1 MKPNDADLLE
11 STGLFGNVATPD
23 EVENDGSFQEWAAG
37 ARCSYWVGVVLL
49 GTFLTGFI
57 NAAPARVTDPAWQL
71 NLIGLLLASGSI
83 ALIGTLLIC
92 LARTFN
98 QSDRKLLNRAQLMR
112 KLAPWVALGWL
123 LLIPL
128 QLFLGVRLINSQ
140 ASTERDQL
148 QILQRTASDV
158 RNANSEMALRSA
170 LAQLPNEPPPPRLTV
185 PLEVAKA
192 NVLAQFQ
199 KTINAAK
206 NNLDQRNTA
215 RWETW
220 VKEAFRN
227 SLQSLLLSMGFL
239 AIGKNRHFPHSPEKR
254 SRRGSRS

>member
-11 STGLFGNVATPD
+11 SSAVFGNVATPD
-23 EVENDGSFQEWAAG
+23 EVENDGTAREWAAG

-49 GTFLTGFI
+49 GTFLTSLI
-57 NAAPARVTDPAWQL
+57 NAVPPRLADTAWQL
-71 NLIGLLLASGSI
+71 NLISLLLASGAI
-83 ALIGTLLIC
+83 TLIGALLVC
-92 LARTFN
+92 LARTFD
-98 QSDRKLLNRAQLMR
+98 QSDRQLLNRAQLVR
-112 KLAPWVALGWL
+112 KLAPWVATGWL
-123 LLIPL
+123 LLIPV
-128 QLFLGVRLINSQ
+128 QLFLGVRLINNQ
-140 ASTERDQL
+140 ASTERAQL
-148 QILQRTASDV
+148 QILERSARDV
-158 RNANSEMALRSA
+158 RNANSEMDLRSA

-215 RWETW
+215 RWENW

-227 SLQSLLLSMGFL
+227 TLQGLLLTLGFL
-239 AIGKNRHFPHSPEKR
+239 ALGKNRLRRDPIVSR
-254 SRRGSRS
+254 SRRKRK